1 MWTKT
6 IVTSLLVCSIRIV
19 AAAQATYTVT
29 DLGQLSPNAINSWAQ
44 VVGNYNNQAYI
55 WSFGRLRAL
64 GKLPGG
70 TSSSAAAINDLGM
83 VAGTADGHGTVVSTT
98 GSPSETKECADL
110 TQPFVWTSTSG
121 MKGLG
126 AVGEPNYS
134 FIWCFLPYDASDIND
149 SGQVVGFLA
158 ASYNVT
164 QWGFVWTKPK
174 GMKLLGGSWV
184 PTFAQSVNNF
194 GAIVGQNSV
203 ADSNGLTIYVGHAT
217 LWRNGV
223 ASDLGTLG
231 GGPEVVD
238 YASAAN
244 GVNDLGQVVGWSA
257 TTRVVPAGSPVH
269 AVIWN
274 AGTGITDLG
283 TLPGDTSSA
292 ALKINLSGQVIGSSG
307 NSIYPF
313 PFEQNLPF
321 EVIGHPFVWSKT
333 KGMRDLNNLI
343 PANSGWVLNSVKDIN
358 FWGQI
363 VGSGTHNGQTHGF
376 LLTPTVLW

>member
-1 MWTKT
+1 M
-6 IVTSLLVCSIRIV
+6 CSIRIV

-70 TSSSAAAINDLGM
+70 MSSSAAAINDLGV
-83 VAGTADGHGTVVSTT
+83 VAGTADGPGTVVSTT
-98 GSPSETKECADL
+98 GSPSMECADL

-126 AVGEPNYS
+126 TVGLPSYS
-134 FIWCFLPYDASDIND
+134 IFWCYLPFDASDIND
-149 SGQVVGFLA
+149 SSQVVGFQA
-158 ASYNVT
+158 ASYNNFG
-164 QWGFVWTKPK
+164 WGFAWTKPK

-184 PTFAQSVNNF
+184 PTFARSVNNY

-203 ADSNGLTIYVGHAT
+203 SDSNGLTIFVGHAT
-217 LWRNGV
+217 LWRNG
-223 ASDLGTLG
+223 ATTDLGSLG
-231 GGPEVVD
+231 GGPEVTD
-238 YASAAN
+238 YASSAN
-244 GVNDLGQVVGWSA
+244 GVNDLGQVVGWSS
-257 TTRVVPAGSPVH
+257 TSRVVQGGSPVH

-313 PFEQNLPF
+313 PFQENLPF

-363 VGSGTHNGQTHGF
+363 VGSGTRNGQTHGF